1 MDLGISGRVALVS
14 GGSKGMGRASARLL
28 AADGC
33 IVAIVAREQGSID
46 EAVTELRDKGG
57 TAIGISADMATGE
70 GIKEA
75 VAQLTAE
82 FGSPDIVVGLNNDV
96 NFAYFDDSNEDVF
109 EEVFRNLTISQI
121 HLARATVPEMRRKKW
136 GRFIHIGSLV
146 AKEPQLMHPHIYH
159 NTVRPST
166 VAFLR
171 SLAHE
176 VAGDGVTVNAIGPG
190 WIRTP
195 QFEWY
200 ASEHMG
206 FSEDETKEWLAGR
219 LAFPNTDGKKFLDIP
234 MQRAGRME
242 ELGGVVAFLASEM
255 GGYMTGHWFAVD
267 GGRHAFTF

>member
-1 MDLGISGRVALVS
+1 MDLGITGKIAFVG

-33 IVAIVAREQGSID
+33 KVAIVAREQSSID
-46 EAVTELRDKGG
+46 EAVAELQDNGG
-57 TAIGISADMATGE
+57 EAIGISADLATRE
-70 GIKEA
+70 GVVEA
-75 VAQLTAE
+75 VARITVK
-82 FGSPDIVVGLNNDV
+82 FGSPDIVVGLNNDT
-96 NFAYFDDSNEDVF
+96 NFAYFDDSQEDIF
-109 EEVFRNLTISQI
+109 EEVFRTLTVSQI
-121 HLARATVPEMRRKKW
+121 HLARATIPEMRRKQW

-171 SLAHE
+171 SLAQE
-176 VAGDGVTVNAIGPG
+176 VACDNVTVNAIGPG

-200 ASEHMG
+200 TSQHMG
-206 FSEDETKEWLAGR
+206 FTEQQTQDWLAGK
-219 LAFPNTDGKKFLDIP
+219 LAFPHTDGQQFLDIP
-234 MQRAGRME
+234 AKRAGRME
-242 ELGGVVAFLASEM
+242 ELGGVVAFLASEL

>member
-1 MDLGISGRVALVS
+1 
-14 GGSKGMGRASARLL
+14 
-28 AADGC
+28 
-33 IVAIVAREQGSID
+33 
-46 EAVTELRDKGG
+46 
-57 TAIGISADMATGE
+57 
-70 GIKEA
+70 
-75 VAQLTAE
+75 
-82 FGSPDIVVGLNNDV
+82 
-96 NFAYFDDSNEDVF
+96 
-109 EEVFRNLTISQI
+109 
-121 HLARATVPEMRRKKW
+121 
-136 GRFIHIGSLV
+136 
-146 AKEPQLMHPHIYH
+146 MHPHIYH

-200 ASEHMG
+200 TSKHMG
-206 FSEDETKEWLAGR
+206 FTNEETREWLAGR
-219 LAFPNTDGKKFLDIP
+219 LAFPHTDGKKFLDIP

-242 ELGGVVAFLASEM
+242 ELGGLVAFLASDL

>member
-1 MDLGISGRVALVS
+1 MDLGINGKVAFVG

-33 IVAIVAREQGSID
+33 RVAIVAREQGAID
-46 EAVTELRDKGG
+46 EAVAELRDAGSD
-57 TAIGISADMATGE
+57 AIGISADLATRE
-70 GIKEA
+70 GVYAA
-75 VAQLTAE
+75 VEKATAA

-96 NFAYFDDSNEDVF
+96 NFAYFDDADEETF
-109 EEVFRNLTISQI
+109 EEVFRTLTVSQI
-121 HLARATVPEMRRKKW
+121 HLARATIPAMRQKQW

-171 SLAHE
+171 SLAQE
-176 VAGDGVTVNAIGPG
+176 VAADNVTVNAIGPG

-195 QFEWY
+195 QFDWY
-200 ASEHMG
+200 TSEHMG
-206 FSEDETKEWLAGR
+206 FSEAETRDWLAGK
-219 LAFPNTDGKKFLDIP
+219 LAFPGTDGKKFLDIP
-234 MQRAGRME
+234 AKRAGRME
-242 ELGGVVAFLASEM
+242 ELGGLVAFLASQL

>member
-1 MDLGISGRVALVS
+1 MDLGIAGKIAFVG
-14 GGSKGMGRASARLL
+14 GGSKGMGLATARLL
-28 AADGC
+28 SADRC
-33 IVAIVAREQGSID
+33 KVAIVAREQNGID
-46 EAVTELRDKGG
+46 NAVNELREKGG
-57 TAIGISADMATGE
+57 EAIGVSADLATRAGVNS
-70 GIKEA
+70 A
-75 VAQLTAE
+75 VAAVTAE

-96 NFAYFDDSNEDVF
+96 NFAYFDDSVDEIY
-109 EEVFRNLTISQI
+109 EEVFRNLTMSQI
-121 HLARATVPEMRRKKW
+121 YLARATVPEMRQKKW

-171 SLAHE
+171 TLAHE

-200 ASEHMG
+200 TGVHMG
-206 FSEDETKEWLAGR
+206 FSPEQTDRWLAGE
-219 LAFPNTDGKKFLDIP
+219 LAFPNTGGKKLLDIP
-234 MQRAGRME
+234 MRRAGRME
-242 ELGGVVAFLASEM
+242 ELGGVAAFLASDL
-255 GGYMTGHWFAVD
+255 GGYVTGHWFAVD